1 MTTSEQRG
9 TPRVPIALIGV
20 GCVLPG
26 AGSVEAFWDAMQAGR
41 DAFEPLAGGAWDWER
56 LGLGRLPAAAQ
67 VTGFRPDWRAFRMPP
82 ADADAMNPAQ
92 LQVLEAGRQALAAV
106 KALPR
111 ERTGV
116 WLGATGLGWR
126 PDTGLRVRL
135 DALASAVREAAGEA
149 GVPVAAAEAALASAR
164 ASLEARLR
172 PASEEPVVNSA
183 GSIAAGRVGMLLD
196 LRGPHAA
203 VDAGFASGLAALD
216 VAARAL
222 RDGTVD
228 CALFGA
234 ASELLSPAELVA
246 LSRMGVLSA
255 GRPRPFDAAADGT
268 LPGEG
273 AVMFAAKRLD
283 DALRDGDRILAV
295 VLGVAGA
302 CDGAAASPLAPRPDG
317 LALAIRRAHEEGAVD
332 PATVGFVECH
342 ATGTPRGDASELA
355 ALAQGYRGVPGP
367 VAIGSAKAQVGH
379 LRGASAAVGM
389 LRTVLALQHGVVPPQ
404 AGFSRPHPDLRLEE
418 TAFEVPRAPAPL
430 RPRAGCDAARA
441 AVSAVSLGGLAY
453 HAVLAAPSP
462 APAAAGAWRAPAE
475 AAPLAVIGLGAML
488 PGAEDVP
495 AFWRALQDGRSSIR
509 DVPASRWDAS
519 RYCHP
524 DAARLERSYTRL
536 GGFTDAPALADAR
549 WRIPPAAR
557 EAVDPAHLLALRVA
571 EEAVADAGLE
581 RGAWDRGRTGVF
593 LGFMACQG
601 RKLLAEVRFHLARLA
616 AEVEAAAPA
625 AGLTGAQAR
634 ALLDAARARVEGEL
648 PPLAEDSL
656 PGWLGSVMAARIARR
671 FDLRGPQLTVESAC
685 ASTLAAL
692 QAAVQALRDGT
703 CDTALVG
710 GVWADMQPEFYVG
723 CCRFNALSATGS
735 TPFDARADGFVPG
748 EGAGVL
754 VLRRL
759 ADAERDGQRVH
770 ALVRAVGASSDG
782 KGKSVFAPS
791 LEGEALAMRRA
802 LEAGGID
809 PALVDYVECHGTGTA
824 LGDRTEVE
832 ACVRAYGRGRARP
845 LRIGSVKSNIGHLLG
860 AAGAPALLKAVLAV
874 REGLLP
880 PSLEVERP
888 NPAIDFGAGPV
899 EVVTRAERWTAP
911 DGAPRRAGVSGFG
924 LGGTNVHAL
933 VEEYRP
939 AAPARVAPVVQ
950 PPPVQKAAPAPA
962 LAASSL
968 AARPLAIA
976 AAGAEDAAGCAEALE
991 RLASA
996 LRDAGPEDYLAALRA
1011 SRRAA
1016 AEAPFRAAVVAADPA
1031 ALAARAA
1038 HLSRAVRVGL
1048 DLGLLRAQG
1057 VHAADARKPAQV
1069 AVTFPG
1075 QGPQYPNMLRDALAA
1090 FPSLGRTLDDADR
1103 AYQALCGRPLRPS
1116 FFTDRPDAYAQSDE
1130 DIHCAVF
1137 VVNVALHRLL
1147 VRHGLAPRALMGQ
1160 SAGELAALVAAGA
1173 MSLEDGLA
1181 VVRERTLSVL
1191 ALTRDDPGQ
1200 MVALTCG
1207 AERAARFTAG
1217 LPGYAALAA
1226 DNGPG
1231 ACIVSCDRRAMPE
1244 LLRRA
1249 SDEGVE
1255 ATVLAVSH
1263 GYHSQLI
1270 AAAQPRYLRL
1280 LRTIPFRAPE
1290 VEIVSTVTG
1299 RSLAEVSPERFPEH
1313 LASQFVEPVRLRP
1326 AVDALHARGVRLFVE
1341 CGPKWPLTTFVG
1353 QILGDRPHVAH
1364 ATLHPKVGEV
1374 EQLQRALACLFVH
1387 GAGVLEEDTAMSTP
1401 SRSIPE
1407 IRSAP
1412 QGAGAAPSPEA
1423 MPAYVATLLRGIRDL
1438 IDGVLT
1444 GTVPEQPALAASVA
1458 VAAPAPAPVAAPAGQ
1473 EPVAVAQAVA
1483 APEPAPA
1490 PATAPVAAPA
1500 AEPVA
1505 AAAPAVGADE
1515 VRRALVAEYARRT
1528 GYPEEMLDPELDLE
1542 AELGIDTVK
1551 QVAVLAAVRE
1561 RLGVPPDPAFKLRDA
1576 NTIAKA
1582 TAWLASR
1589 VHVAPVVAPVA
1600 PTAAPT
1606 VAPPPPKVVAAPAP
1620 AVSSAPP
1627 PPPPNA
1633 LGRAAPRLTLEAARE
1648 QVGAAIVEE
1657 LVKRTGYPAEML
1669 DADLDLEAELGI
1681 DTVKQVAVLAAAR
1694 ERFGLPPDPG
1704 FKLRDAN
1711 TIRKAA
1717 DALARRLAPADPD
1730 GPGGGPRPP
1739 GGGAPRPTATPLAV
1753 APHAAAAVATPVVN
1767 DARGPAV
1774 AASRRLLEALL
1785 GAAGEGVREVAHLE
1799 LRASG
1804 EAAPAREPLV
1814 DVAHASDGALRLRA
1828 ILGESEAEATV
1839 RVGAP
1844 GPAAAAPA
1852 EILRA
1857 IAPERRGRAAS
1868 GAELRDALAPV
1879 LGAADGVLAW
1889 ARSDGFMV
1897 AAGGADAGDGDEV
1910 ERLAAALAAAS
1921 ELASFA
1927 WLGVTGAPHAVC
1939 SVEKVRVHAAPAA
1952 GDAFGIHVK
1961 MVAPEGGLWRADVTV
1976 VAGDALVAELR
1987 GVCGR
1992 TVATGAAAGPIGEAA
2007 ERAWRRYSR
2016 RVRDGRAS
2024 EGVA

>member
-1 MTTSEQRG
+1 M
-9 TPRVPIALIGV
+9 
-20 GCVLPG
+20 
-26 AGSVEAFWDAMQAGR
+26 
-41 DAFEPLAGGAWDWER
+41 
-56 LGLGRLPAAAQ
+56 
-67 VTGFRPDWRAFRMPP
+67 TGFRPDWRAFRMPP

-135 DALASAVREAAGEA
+135 DALAAAVREGAGEA
-149 GVPVAAAEAALASAR
+149 GVPAAAAEAALASAR

-183 GSIAAGRVGMLLD
+183 ASIAAGRVGMLLD

-255 GRPRPFDAAADGT
+255 HRPRPFDAAADGT

-283 DALRDGDRILAV
+283 DALRDGDRVLAV

-302 CDGAAASPLAPRPDG
+302 CDGAAASPLAPHPDG

-332 PATVGFVECH
+332 PASVGFVECH
-342 ATGTPRGDASELA
+342 ATGTPRGDATELA

-367 VAIGSAKAQVGH
+367 VAIGSAKAHVGH

-389 LRTVLALQHGVVPPQ
+389 LRTVLALEHGVVPPQ

-462 APAAAGAWRAPAE
+462 ASASAPASVAAWRAPAE
-475 AAPLAVIGLGAML
+475 AVPLAVIGLGATL

-509 DVPASRWDAS
+509 EVPASRWDAS
-519 RYCHP
+519 TYCHP

-536 GGFTDAPALADAR
+536 GGFTDAPAQADAR

-557 EAVDPAHLLALRVA
+557 AAVDPAHLLALRVA

-625 AGLTGAQAR
+625 AGLAGPQAR
-634 ALLDAARARVEGEL
+634 ALLEAARARLEREL
-648 PPLAEDSL
+648 PPLSEDAL

-748 EGAGVL
+748 EGAGIL

-899 EVVTRAERWTAP
+899 EVVTRAERWTGP

-939 AAPARVAPVVQ
+939 GAPARVAPV
-950 PPPVQKAAPAPA
+950 APRAPSVKSPIPA
-962 LAASSL
+962 VAASPF

-991 RLASA
+991 RLAGA
-996 LRDAGPEDYLAALRA
+996 LRDAGPEDYLEALRA

-1016 AEAPFRAAVVAADPA
+1016 SGAPFRAAVVAADPA

-1038 HLSRAVRVGL
+1038 HLTRAVRGGL

-1057 VHAADARKPAQV
+1057 VHAADARAPAQV

-1090 FPSLGRTLDDADR
+1090 FPSLGGTLDAADR

-1147 VRHGLAPRALMGQ
+1147 AGHGLAPRALMGQ

-1191 ALTRDDPGQ
+1191 ALTGDDPGK

-1207 AERAARFTAG
+1207 AERAARLTAG

-1255 ATVLAVSH
+1255 AAVLAVSH

-1299 RSLAEVSPERFPEH
+1299 RSLAGVPPERFAEH

-1326 AVDALHARGVRLFVE
+1326 AVEALHARGVRVFVE

-1387 GAGVLEEDTAMSTP
+1387 GAAVLEEDPAMSTP
-1401 SRSIPE
+1401 SRSTPE
-1407 IRSAP
+1407 IRPVP
-1412 QGAGAAPSPEA
+1412 QGPGAAPSAEA
-1423 MPAYVATLLRGIRDL
+1423 MPAYAVALLRGIRDL
-1438 IDGVLT
+1438 IDGLLA
-1444 GTVPEQPALAASVA
+1444 GAAPEHPALAAPAIALAASA
-1458 VAAPAPAPVAAPAGQ
+1458 SAAAPAPEVPP
-1473 EPVAVAQAVA
+1473 
-1483 APEPAPA
+1483 
-1490 PATAPVAAPA
+1490 T
-1500 AEPVA
+1500 PVA
-1505 AAAPAVGADE
+1505 AAAAAPAPVVAPVAALAPALAPVAAAPAPTPAGAED

-1582 TAWLASR
+1582 TAWLAGR
-1589 VHVAPVVAPVA
+1589 VQAGRGGVAPAVA
-1600 PTAAPT
+1600 TAAP
-1606 VAPPPPKVVAAPAP
+1606 AAPAP
-1620 AVSSAPP
+1620 KAAPATAAAHALPLP

-1633 LGRAAPRLTLEAARE
+1633 LGRGTPPRLSLEAARE
-1648 QVGAAIVEE
+1648 QVRAAIVEE
-1657 LVKRTGYPAEML
+1657 LVKRTGYPEEML

-1717 DALARRLAPADPD
+1717 DALARRLAPSDPD

-1739 GGGAPRPTATPLAV
+1739 GGGAPRPIPT
-1753 APHAAAAVATPVVN
+1753 PHAAPVAAAPVVN

-1785 GAAGEGVREVAHLE
+1785 GAAGDGVREVAHLE
-1799 LRASG
+1799 LRASD
-1804 EAAPAREPLV
+1804 EEAPAREPLV
-1814 DVAHASDGALRLRA
+1814 DVAHAADGALKLRA

-1857 IAPERRGRAAS
+1857 IAPERRDRAAS
-1868 GAELRDALAPV
+1868 GPELRDALAPV

-1897 AAGGADAGDGDEV
+1897 AAGGADAGDGDDV
-1910 ERLAAALAAAS
+1910 ERLAAALAAAG

-1927 WLGVTGAPHAVC
+1927 WLGVTGVPHAVC
-1939 SVEKVRVHAAPAA
+1939 SVEQVRVHAPPAPGAS
-1952 GDAFGIHVK
+1952 FELHVK

-1976 VAGDALVAELR
+1976 VAGEALVAELR

-1992 TVATGAAAGPIGEAA
+1992 PVATAAAAGPIGEAA

-2016 RVRDGRAS
+2016 RVGDGRAS

>member
-1 MTTSEQRG
+1 
-9 TPRVPIALIGV
+9 A
-20 GCVLPG
+20 
-26 AGSVEAFWDAMQAGR
+26 
-41 DAFEPLAGGAWDWER
+41 
-56 LGLGRLPAAAQ
+56 
-67 VTGFRPDWRAFRMPP
+67 
-82 ADADAMNPAQ
+82 
-92 LQVLEAGRQALAAV
+92 
-106 KALPR
+106 
-111 ERTGV
+111 
-116 WLGATGLGWR
+116 
-126 PDTGLRVRL
+126 
-135 DALASAVREAAGEA
+135 
-149 GVPVAAAEAALASAR
+149 
-164 ASLEARLR
+164 
-172 PASEEPVVNSA
+172 
-183 GSIAAGRVGMLLD
+183 
-196 LRGPHAA
+196 
-203 VDAGFASGLAALD
+203 
-216 VAARAL
+216 
-222 RDGTVD
+222 
-228 CALFGA
+228 
-234 ASELLSPAELVA
+234 
-246 LSRMGVLSA
+246 
-255 GRPRPFDAAADGT
+255 
-268 LPGEG
+268 
-273 AVMFAAKRLD
+273 
-283 DALRDGDRILAV
+283 
-295 VLGVAGA
+295 
-302 CDGAAASPLAPRPDG
+302 
-317 LALAIRRAHEEGAVD
+317 
-332 PATVGFVECH
+332 PAT
-342 ATGTPRGDASELA
+342 S
-355 ALAQGYRGVPGP
+355 
-367 VAIGSAKAQVGH
+367 VA
-379 LRGASAAVGM
+379 
-389 LRTVLALQHGVVPPQ
+389 
-404 AGFSRPHPDLRLEE
+404 
-418 TAFEVPRAPAPL
+418 
-430 RPRAGCDAARA
+430 
-441 AVSAVSLGGLAY
+441 
-453 HAVLAAPSP
+453 
-462 APAAAGAWRAPAE
+462 AWRAPAE
-475 AAPLAVIGLGAML
+475 PVPLAVVGLGATL

-495 AFWRALQDGRSSIR
+495 AFWKALQDGRSSIR
-509 DVPASRWDAS
+509 DVPESRWDAS

-536 GGFTDAPALADAR
+536 GGFTDAPAQAEAR

-625 AGLTGAQAR
+625 AGLTGPQAR
-634 ALLDAARARVEGEL
+634 ALLEAARARVEREL
-648 PPLAEDSL
+648 PPLSEDAL

-860 AAGAPALLKAVLAV
+860 AAGAPALLKAVLSV

-880 PSLEVERP
+880 PSIEVERP
-888 NPAIDFGAGPV
+888 NPAIDFTAGPV

-911 DGAPRRAGVSGFG
+911 EGAPRRAGVSGFG

-939 AAPARVAPVVQ
+939 GAPARVAPVAQ
-950 PPPVQKAAPAPA
+950 PSPSVKTPAPA
-962 LAASSL
+962 LAAAPL
-968 AARPLAIA
+968 AARPLAIAIA
-976 AAGAEDAAGCAEALE
+976 AAGAEDAAGCAAALE
-991 RLASA
+991 RLAGA
-996 LRDAGPEDYLAALRA
+996 LRDAGPGEYLEALRA

-1016 AEAPFRAAVVAADPA
+1016 SDAPFRVAVVAADPA

-1038 HLSRAVRVGL
+1038 HLSRAVRAGL

-1057 VHAADARKPAQV
+1057 VHAADARAPAQV

-1090 FPSLGRTLDDADR
+1090 FPSLGGTLDAADR

-1191 ALTRDDPGQ
+1191 ALTGDDPGK

-1207 AERAARFTAG
+1207 AGRAARLTAG

-1255 ATVLAVSH
+1255 AAVLAVSH

-1270 AAAQPRYLRL
+1270 AGAQPRYLRL

-1299 RSLAEVSPERFPEH
+1299 RSLAEVPPERFPEH

-1326 AVDALHARGVRLFVE
+1326 AVEALHARGVRLFVE

-1387 GAGVLEEDTAMSTP
+1387 GAAVLEEDPAMSTP
-1401 SRSIPE
+1401 SRSTPE
-1407 IRSAP
+1407 LRPAP
-1412 QGAGAAPSPEA
+1412 QGRGVAPSAEA

-1438 IDGVLT
+1438 IDGVLA
-1444 GTVPEQPALAASVA
+1444 GAAPEQAALAA
-1458 VAAPAPAPVAAPAGQ
+1458 
-1473 EPVAVAQAVA
+1473 
-1483 APEPAPA
+1483 
-1490 PATAPVAAPA
+1490 
-1500 AEPVA
+1500 PVA
-1505 AAAPAVGADE
+1505 AAA
-1515 VRRALVAEYARRT
+1515 
-1528 GYPEEMLDPELDLE
+1528 
-1542 AELGIDTVK
+1542 
-1551 QVAVLAAVRE
+1551 
-1561 RLGVPPDPAFKLRDA
+1561 
-1576 NTIAKA
+1576 
-1582 TAWLASR
+1582 S
-1589 VHVAPVVAPVA
+1589 APVE
-1600 PTAAPT
+1600 
-1606 VAPPPPKVVAAPAP
+1606 APAGEG
-1620 AVSSAPP
+1620 A
-1627 PPPPNA
+1627 
-1633 LGRAAPRLTLEAARE
+1633 RA
-1648 QVGAAIVEE
+1648 
-1657 LVKRTGYPAEML
+1657 
-1669 DADLDLEAELGI
+1669 
-1681 DTVKQVAVLAAAR
+1681 
-1694 ERFGLPPDPG
+1694 
-1704 FKLRDAN
+1704 
-1711 TIRKAA
+1711 
-1717 DALARRLAPADPD
+1717 
-1730 GPGGGPRPP
+1730 
-1739 GGGAPRPTATPLAV
+1739 
-1753 APHAAAAVATPVVN
+1753 
-1767 DARGPAV
+1767 PAV
-1774 AASRRLLEALL
+1774 AA
-1785 GAAGEGVREVAHLE
+1785 V
-1799 LRASG
+1799 
-1804 EAAPAREPLV
+1804 
-1814 DVAHASDGALRLRA
+1814 
-1828 ILGESEAEATV
+1828 
-1839 RVGAP
+1839 
-1844 GPAAAAPA
+1844 
-1852 EILRA
+1852 
-1857 IAPERRGRAAS
+1857 
-1868 GAELRDALAPV
+1868 
-1879 LGAADGVLAW
+1879 
-1889 ARSDGFMV
+1889 
-1897 AAGGADAGDGDEV
+1897 
-1910 ERLAAALAAAS
+1910 
-1921 ELASFA
+1921 
-1927 WLGVTGAPHAVC
+1927 
-1939 SVEKVRVHAAPAA
+1939 
-1952 GDAFGIHVK
+1952 
-1961 MVAPEGGLWRADVTV
+1961 
-1976 VAGDALVAELR
+1976 
-1987 GVCGR
+1987 
-1992 TVATGAAAGPIGEAA
+1992 
-2007 ERAWRRYSR
+2007 
-2016 RVRDGRAS
+2016 
-2024 EGVA
+2024 